1 MFALL
6 RRVLLLEHTRS
17 DFAPLAAYQ
26 DMTASAV
33 AASSKGCAWNQDVLA
48 MLQPAG
54 LRLVRATPA
63 LGGLVR
69 CIEATRDEA

>member
-1 MFALL
+1 VHR

-33 AASSKGCAWNQDVLA
+33 AASSKGCLWNQDVLA

-54 LRLVRATPA
+54 LRLVQATPA

-69 CIEATRDEA
+69 CIEATR